1 MMSVKVAT
9 LGLHKINTFWKKD
22 YDVIISVYDVTN
34 KISSRK
40 SNYIVD
46 VVMWQKFDNSRI
58 STREVIITSIK
69 IWPEKPIFRGVLLVQ
84 V

>member
-22 YDVIISVYDVTN
+22 HDVIISVYDVTN

-69 IWPEKPIFRGVLLVQ
+69 IWPEKPIFQGVLLVQ